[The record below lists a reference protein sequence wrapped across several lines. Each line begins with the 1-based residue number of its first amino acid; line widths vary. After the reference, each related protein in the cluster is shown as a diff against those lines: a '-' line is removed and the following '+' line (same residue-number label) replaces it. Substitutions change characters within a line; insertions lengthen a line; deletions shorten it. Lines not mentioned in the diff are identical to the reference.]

1 MSVCDLG
8 DRPLRCTPLH
18 SQPGDEPGFYALFYR
33 ASVEL
38 RKRSQLITTH
48 VLLPA
53 IELLGRSFRRPVRI
67 GNQHYRLLE
76 IRQHRPGKQQ
86 PTRVRLLKL

>member
-1 MSVCDLG
+1 
-8 DRPLRCTPLH
+8 
-18 SQPGDEPGFYALFYR
+18 
-33 ASVEL
+33 
-38 RKRSQLITTH
+38 
-48 VLLPA
+48 
-53 IELLGRSFRRPVRI
+53 SFRRPVRI